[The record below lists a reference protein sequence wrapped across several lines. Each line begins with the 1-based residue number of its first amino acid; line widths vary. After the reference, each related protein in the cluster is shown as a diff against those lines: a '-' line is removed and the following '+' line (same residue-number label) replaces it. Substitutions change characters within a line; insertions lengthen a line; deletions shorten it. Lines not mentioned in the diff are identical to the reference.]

1 MYNVKD
7 NIVAIATVPGK
18 SALNIVRCSGPG
30 VLDLYKHITGI
41 IKPPAPNYTHLKTV
55 YHNSTILDQLMLT
68 YFEGPKSFTGQ
79 DMLELSIHGGLI
91 IVKKV
96 ISIIESFNFRQAM
109 PGEFSYRAF
118 INGKID
124 LIQAESINS
133 IIESN
138 NNLDIIYLLNNL
150 QGGLSKKIDKMSNNL
165 KELITYIEHELDF
178 EEDEIEFI
186 EIDKYIQSMNT
197 LYKWSI
203 DILGTSYLANENKS
217 NIDISIIGKTNVGKS
232 TLFNHLV
239 GYDRSIVTKKRGTTT
254 DTIQVELIINDIS
267 VTLTDTA
274 GIRKTKEIIE
284 KEGISRT
291 YNAIKKSNIILYVD
305 NKDPE
310 SEAQKYKDIMK
321 NKQILFIQSKSDIE
335 KHINDK
341 KVFKVSSKKKQGIK
355 ELLTSLSTSI
365 NKHSERFQSNNT
377 YLINERQ
384 KKIIQSFSK
393 NMLETIQVSRKTKD
407 MVIIVSQLRYCYED
421 LTFLSGYKDK
431 NEIIN
436 NIFKGFCVGK

>member
-1 MYNVKD
+1 VYNVKD

-18 SALNIVRCSGPG
+18 SALNIVRCSGPD
-30 VLDLYKHITGI
+30 VLALYKHLTGI
-41 IKPPAPNYTHLKTV
+41 IKTPAPNYTHLKTV

-68 YFEGPKSFTGQ
+68 YFKGPKSFTGQ
-79 DMLELSIHGGLI
+79 DMLELSLHGGLI
-91 IVKKV
+91 IVKKI
-96 ISIIESFNFRQAM
+96 ISIIENFNFRQAM

-124 LIQAESINS
+124 LIQAESISS

-150 QGGLSKKIDKMSNNL
+150 KGGLSKKIDEISNKL
-165 KELITYIEHELDF
+165 KELIAYIEHELDF

-186 EIDKYIQSMNT
+186 EIEKYIESMKT

-203 DILGTSYLANENKS
+203 DVLETSYLANENKS
-217 NIDISIIGKTNVGKS
+217 NIDISIIGRTNVGKS
-232 TLFNHLV
+232 SLFNHLV
-239 GYDRSIVTKKRGTTT
+239 GYNRSIVTKKQGTTT

-291 YNAIKKSNIILYVD
+291 YNAIEKSNIILYVD
-305 NKDPE
+305 NKDPGSE
-310 SEAQKYKDIMK
+310 SQKYKDMMK
-321 NKQILFIQSKSDIE
+321 NKQIILIQSKSDIE

-341 KVFKVSSKKKQGIK
+341 KVFKVSSINKDGIK
-355 ELLTSLSTSI
+355 ELLTSLSISI
-365 NKHSERFQSNNT
+365 SKHSENFQSNNT
-377 YLINERQ
+377 YLINDRQ
-384 KKIIQSFSK
+384 KKIIESFSK
-393 NMLETIQVSRKTKD
+393 NMLKTIQISRKTKD

>member
-30 VLDLYKHITGI
+30 VLALYKHITGI

-68 YFEGPKSFTGQ
+68 YFKGPKSFTGQ
-79 DMLELSIHGGLI
+79 DMLELSLHGGLI

-96 ISIIESFNFRQAM
+96 ISIIENFNFRQAM

-124 LIQAESINS
+124 LIQAESISS

-150 QGGLSKKIDKMSNNL
+150 KGGLSKKIDEISNKL

-186 EIDKYIQSMNT
+186 EIEKYIKSMSA
-197 LYKWSI
+197 LYGWSI
-203 DILGTSYLANENKS
+203 DLLETSYLANENKS
-217 NIDISIIGKTNVGKS
+217 NVDISIIGKTNVGKS
-232 TLFNHLV
+232 SLFNHLV
-239 GYDRSIVTKKRGTTT
+239 GYNRSIVTKKQGTTT

-291 YNAIKKSNIILYVD
+291 YNAIEKSNIILYVD
-305 NKDPE
+305 NKDPK
-310 SEAQKYKDIMK
+310 SEAQKYKDMMK

-341 KVFKVSSKKKQGIK
+341 KVFKVSSKNKEGIK
-355 ELLTSLSTSI
+355 ELLTSLSTYISKYSK
-365 NKHSERFQSNNT
+365 NFQSNNT

-384 KKIIQSFSK
+384 KKIIKSFSQ
-393 NMLETIQVSRKTKD
+393 NMLKTIQVSRKTKD

>member
-18 SALNIVRCSGPG
+18 SALNTVRCSGPG
-30 VLDLYKHITGI
+30 VLDLYKHITGLT
-41 IKPPAPNYTHLKTV
+41 KPPTPNYTHLKTV
-55 YHNSTILDQLMLT
+55 YHNSAILDQLMLT
-68 YFEGPKSFTGQ
+68 YFKGPKSFTGQ
-79 DMLELSIHGGLI
+79 DMLELSLHGGLI

-96 ISIIESFNFRQAM
+96 ISIIENFNFRQAL

-124 LIQAESINS
+124 LIQAESISS

-150 QGGLSKKIDKMSNNL
+150 KGGLSKKIDEISNDL
-165 KELITYIEHELDF
+165 KELIAYIEHELDF

-186 EIDKYIQSMNT
+186 EIEKYIQKMKT
-197 LYKWSI
+197 LYKCSI
-203 DILGTSYLANENKS
+203 ELLEASYLANENKS
-217 NIDISIIGKTNVGKS
+217 NIDISIIGRTNVGKS
-232 TLFNHLV
+232 SLFNHLV
-239 GYDRSIVTKKRGTTT
+239 GYNRSIVTKKRGTTT

-291 YNAIKKSNIILYVD
+291 YNAIDKSNIILYVD
-305 NKDPE
+305 NKDPV
-310 SEAQKYKDIMK
+310 SEAQKYIDMMR

-341 KVFKVSSKKKQGIK
+341 KVFKVSSKNKSGIK
-355 ELLTSLSTSI
+355 ALLTSLSTSI
-365 NKHSERFQSNNT
+365 SKHSDKFQSNNT
-377 YLINERQ
+377 YLINGRQ
-384 KKIIQSFSK
+384 KKIIKSFSK
-393 NMLETIQVSRKTKD
+393 NMLKTIQVSRKTKD
-407 MVIIVSQLRYCYED
+407 MVVIVSQLRYCYED
-421 LTFLSGYKDK
+421 LTCLSGYKDK

>member
-1 MYNVKD
+1 VYNVKD

-18 SALNIVRCSGPG
+18 SALNIVRCSGPD

-41 IKPPAPNYTHLKTV
+41 VKPPAPNYTHLKTV

-79 DMLELSIHGGLI
+79 DMLELSLHGGLI

-96 ISIIESFNFRQAM
+96 ISIIENFNFRQAM

-124 LIQAESINS
+124 LVQAESISS

-138 NNLDIIYLLNNL
+138 NNLDIVYLLNNL
-150 QGGLSKKIDKMSNNL
+150 KGGLSKKIDEISNKL
-165 KELITYIEHELDF
+165 KELITYMEHELDF
-178 EEDEIEFI
+178 DEDEIEFI
-186 EIDKYIQSMNT
+186 EIEKYIESMNS
-197 LYKWSI
+197 LYKGST
-203 DILGTSYLANENKS
+203 DLLDTSYLANENKS
-217 NIDISIIGKTNVGKS
+217 NIDISIIGRTNVGKS
-232 TLFNHLV
+232 SLFNHLV
-239 GYDRSIVTKKRGTTT
+239 GYNRSIVTRKRGTTT

-291 YNAIKKSNIILYVD
+291 YNAIEKSDIILYVD
-305 NKDPE
+305 NKNPE
-310 SEAQKYKDIMK
+310 SEAQKYIDMMK

-335 KHINDK
+335 KHIDDK
-341 KVFKVSSKKKQGIK
+341 KIFKISSKNKEGIK
-355 ELLTSLSTSI
+355 ELLTFLSTSI
-365 NKHSERFQSNNT
+365 SKHSETFRNNNT
-377 YLINERQ
+377 YLINDRQ
-384 KKIIQSFSK
+384 KKIIKSFSK
-393 NMLETIQVSRKTKD
+393 NMLKSIQTARKTKD

>member
-18 SALNIVRCSGPG
+18 SALNIVRCSGPD

-79 DMLELSIHGGLI
+79 DMLELSLHGGLI

-96 ISIIESFNFRQAM
+96 ISIIENFNFRQAM

-124 LIQAESINS
+124 LIQAESISS

-138 NNLDIIYLLNNL
+138 NNLDIVYLLNNL
-150 QGGLSKKIDKMSNNL
+150 KGGLSKKIDEMANNL

-178 EEDEIEFI
+178 EEGEIEFI
-186 EIDKYIQSMNT
+186 EIDKYIQSMKT

-203 DILGTSYLANENKS
+203 DILETSYLANENKS
-217 NIDISIIGKTNVGKS
+217 NIDISIIGRTNVGKS
-232 TLFNHLV
+232 SLFNHLV
-239 GYDRSIVTKKRGTTT
+239 GYNRSIVTKKQGTTT

-291 YNAIKKSNIILYVD
+291 YNAIEKSNIILYVD
-305 NKDPE
+305 NKDPG
-310 SEAQKYKDIMK
+310 SEAQKYKDMMK
-321 NKQILFIQSKSDIE
+321 NKQIILIQSKSDIE

-341 KVFKVSSKKKQGIK
+341 KVFKVSSINKDGIK

-365 NKHSERFQSNNT
+365 SKYSENFQSNNT
-377 YLINERQ
+377 YLINDRQ
-384 KKIIQSFSK
+384 KKIIKSFSK
-393 NMLETIQVSRKTKD
+393 NMLKTIQVSRKTKD